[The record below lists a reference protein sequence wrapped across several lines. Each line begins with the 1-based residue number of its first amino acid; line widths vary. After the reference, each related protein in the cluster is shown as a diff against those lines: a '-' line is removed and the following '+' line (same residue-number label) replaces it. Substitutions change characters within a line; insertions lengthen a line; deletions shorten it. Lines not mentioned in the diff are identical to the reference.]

1 MSFMIERL
9 KEKIKAHTDD
19 LFLVIAIILII
30 VSITGGVVL
39 YQKIAGKTPILIQ
52 RGVFSP

>member
-1 MSFMIERL
+1 ML
-9 KEKIKAHTDD
+9 HKLTEKIKAYTDD
-19 LFLVIAIILII
+19 LFLVVAIILII